1 MNDNELSTVAAE
13 IARFVIEQERVK
25 GEDYEWW
32 LGSLAVEVAFEA
44 DERGY
49 ENASEISGEAVRL
62 YRKEMPKPSLSVQAG
77 HETDHAT
84 E

>member
-1 MNDNELSTVAAE
+1 MNENELRAVAAE
-13 IARFVIEQERVK
+13 IASLVIEQGRVK

-44 DERGY
+44 DDRGY

-62 YRKEMPKPSLSVQAG
+62 YREEMPKPSQFSNG
-77 HETDHAT
+77 G
-84 E
+84 